1 MAQQQKDRQAQ
12 LGEVSNIL
20 WRERQLLEL
29 LTFKL
34 EEEQLVLASGRTR
47 WLSHATREVET
58 VLGEIKRVELDRAV
72 HVESLSRAL
81 GLAETPSL
89 RQLSDQVPPPWDR
102 IFDEHRNALLE
113 AAHDIDAVAK
123 SNRDLLSR
131 GQTAAREALAALGEI
146 EIDAY
151 TPTGNPTERTL
162 GMRLVDEAI

>member
-1 MAQQQKDRQAQ
+1 MSKLHSNQTQ

-29 LTFKL
+29 LIFKL

-47 WLSHATREVET
+47 WLTHATREVES

-72 HVESLSRAL
+72 HVEALARCL

-89 RQLSDQVPPPWDR
+89 RQFSDVVPPPWDR
-102 IFDEHRNALLE
+102 IFEEHRNALLE

-131 GQTAAREALAALGEI
+131 GQTATREALAALGEI

-151 TPTGNPTERTL
+151 TPSGAATERTL

>member
-1 MAQQQKDRQAQ
+1 MAQQFDQQQLAQ
-12 LGEVSNIL
+12 VSNIL

-72 HVESLSRAL
+72 HVESLTRAL
-81 GLAETPSL
+81 GLTEAPSL
-89 RQLSDQVPPPWDR
+89 RQLADSCPAPWNR

-131 GQTAAREALAALGEI
+131 GQTATREALAALGEI

-151 TPTGNPTERTL
+151 TPTGASAERSL